1 MVGGRA
7 HANVRPGLGTESL
20 GDKKLGGGLLRFLCA
35 DQSVKYGS
43 DLGSATGAAN
53 PSVTVESNE

>member
-1 MVGGRA
+1 M
-7 HANVRPGLGTESL
+7 ESL

-53 PSVTVESNE
+53 PSVTVEANE